1 MESLGHKGDK
11 RFGYTEP
18 FQLLDEEATT
28 YIRKLTENE
37 EFVGKTKFVT
47 SFSPFVLRNCA
58 MHDTFLND
66 IYNSTEAENY
76 FSEIVG
82 EEMCWLSTTW
92 DASHMN
98 VQEKVGLDTKIF
110 DWHMD
115 SQPLTL
121 IINVS
126 DMPKDVIGGSTILR
140 RHDCGS
146 EIELKQPAPGYATIF
161 RGSGVFHRGSAANY
175 KRVIYVKTMESNTVT
190 ILDKTDALFST
201 QYSDPVDIL
210 SQHLQNKLNR
220 LERQVK
226 YMKDHRLRLYFDN
239 EVVEE
244 EMFVTILLVGFVK
257 LFCFDLFSMSISLTG
272 SSTTLRRLTDLVLS
286 VLGNAFRLRF
296 LVLLAGRVSLKVFI
310 LLLTSNDCSG
320 ISG

>member
-1 MESLGHKGDK
+1 MRLTTLLFNQLRFNFEKHFIPNKNVKAYNMESLGHKGDK

-28 YIRKLTENE
+28 YIRKLTENQ
-37 EFVGKTKFVT
+37 EFLRKTKFVT

-58 MHDTFLND
+58 VHDPFLND
-66 IYNSTEAENY
+66 IYTSDEAENY

-82 EEMCWLSTTW
+82 EEMRWLSNTW

-98 VQEKVGLDTKIF
+98 VQEKTGLDTKIF

-126 DMPKDVIGGSTILR
+126 DMPENVVGGSTILR
-140 RHDCGS
+140 RYDDGS

-175 KRVIYVKTMESNTVT
+175 KRVIYVKTMEFKDVT

-201 QYSDPVDIL
+201 QYSDPVDLL
-210 SQHLQNKLNR
+210 SQHLQNKFDR
-220 LERQVK
+220 LQKQVELI
-226 YMKDHRLRLYFDN
+226 RDN
-239 EVVEE
+239 PSKADRVVEVVQE
-244 EMFVTILLVGFVK
+244 EMKNNQVFAKYAFHIQAGQETVETLVDKK
-257 LFCFDLFSMSISLTG
+257 LIQN
-272 SSTTLRRLTDLVLS
+272 VY
-286 VLGNAFRLRF
+286 
-296 LVLLAGRVSLKVFI
+296 
-310 LLLTSNDCSG
+310 
-320 ISG
+320 

>member
-1 MESLGHKGDK
+1 MRLTRFLNQLRFNIDKHFIPNTNVKAYTMESLGHKGDQ

-28 YIRKLTENE
+28 YVRKLTENE
-37 EFVGKTKFVT
+37 EFIQKTKFIT

-58 MHDTFLND
+58 IHDTFLND
-66 IYNSTEAENY
+66 IYTSAKAENY

-82 EEMCWLSTTW
+82 EDMRWLANTW

-98 VQEKVGLDTKIF
+98 VQEKTGLDTKIF

-126 DMPKDVIGGSTILR
+126 DMPKDVVGGSTILR
-140 RHDCGS
+140 RHDDGS

-161 RGSGVFHRGSAANY
+161 RGSGVFHRGTAANY
-175 KRVIYVKTMESNTVT
+175 KRVIYVKTMEFKDVT

-201 QYSDPVDIL
+201 QYSDPVDLL
-210 SQHLQNKLNR
+210 SQHLQNKFDR
-220 LERQVK
+220 LQKQVK
-226 YMKDHRLRLYFDN
+226 YIRDHPEKADRVV

-244 EMFVTILLVGFVK
+244 EMRNNQVFAK
-257 LFCFDLFSMSISLTG
+257 Y
-272 SSTTLRRLTDLVLS
+272 
-286 VLGNAFRLRF
+286 AFHIQ
-296 LVLLAGRVSLKVFI
+296 AGRESVDTLVEKKLIQNVY
-310 LLLTSNDCSG
+310 
-320 ISG
+320 